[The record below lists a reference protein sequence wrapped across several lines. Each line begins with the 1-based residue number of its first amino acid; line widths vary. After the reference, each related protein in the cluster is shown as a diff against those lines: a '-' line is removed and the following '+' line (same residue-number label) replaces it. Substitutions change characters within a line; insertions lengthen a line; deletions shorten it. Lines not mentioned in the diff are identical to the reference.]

1 MKRKFY
7 AYDDMATGFDD
18 IARAFDQFFPV
29 RTYTFGGTVVD
40 TDLYDIVPKQKL
52 FDDQIKRSEEE
63 IEALDRQHDSEEK
76 YYQNARKRLV
86 EHKESLL
93 REKDKKRLDKT

>member
-7 AYDDMATGFDD
+7 VNDD
-18 IARAFDQFFPV
+18 IAEGFYEIGKVFDSFFPV

-52 FDDQIKRSEEE
+52 FDEQIKRSEEE
-63 IEALDRQHDSEEK
+63 IAALDRQHESEEK

-86 EHKESLL
+86 EHKEYLL
-93 REKDKKRLDKT
+93 REKEKKSIDKV